1 MEQNSNQNQQIT
13 RLLTLWHEAR
23 KRGETIDLD
32 QLTEYDPTLKSNLQA
47 IIDEQQA
54 SQWMSMTPP
63 LPTEPVV
70 QTSLPNTVG
79 AIAFNQTP
87 GDQPIR
93 ADGFQI
99 GDRLVD
105 RYRLIHILGEGASA
119 VVWLANDTVLDR
131 LVAVKIFRASFL
143 EDQDPK
149 ILAHEARIMARFEHP
164 SILPI
169 YDQGE
174 HEGRLFL
181 ILKYVPKRAGKQK
194 TLPLRTA
201 IKVVLQI
208 TESLKFLHVHGI
220 VHCDIKPANIL
231 IDPAGRAFLSDY
243 GIAQDSSRNSMM
255 EHLAGTPGFIA
266 PERVTAGTISVQSD
280 IYSLGV
286 VLFYYLLG
294 HLPNTSDPNILKSEL
309 KAVPGPVRKVIAK
322 SISPETTNRFAS
334 MELFSESL
342 AKQLNYNPSRVR
354 RLILASVLIFIG
366 LASAAAWTAR
376 DYFSTDRKYP
386 TQIVSLSRSGFNKV
400 FHGDWDADG
409 DQDIGTYLP
418 ATGAIEFFFNNGKGE
433 FSLFD
438 TIYRDNTQSD
448 TNPGYFDD
456 DDRLDLLHSFDH
468 KPTVTHSVF
477 TKGKFVVEGKYAN
490 INLIRPV
497 EPKTADF
504 DRDGHNDLIVMD
516 SETNDIGVR
525 LGESNDIFKEEITLT
540 ASEYESAKTIG
551 LYIGDLNNDKYAD
564 FIVGVQNMPEHP
576 SGITVF
582 MQSSPGTFNEG
593 TFFPVTARTELG
605 IGELI
610 DIDAD
615 GDKDLILPDRIG
627 DRLIHFVNDGRGGFI
642 ENRTLLPY
650 SKPGIVVQLD
660 PREGHTVELAVA
672 STLKGVSIL
681 GLNAGG
687 QWKQIQFYDWII
699 TPRGLTATDV
709 DNDGSLDLIA
719 NQVEKNQLT
728 VIHRR
733 KGD

>member
-1 MEQNSNQNQQIT
+1 MEQKSDQSLQIT
-13 RLLTLWHEAR
+13 QLLTLWHEAR
-23 KRGETIDLD
+23 KRGEPIDLD
-32 QLTEYDPTLKSNLQA
+32 ELTEYDPTLKANLQA

-54 SQWMSMTPP
+54 AQWMTMTPP
-63 LPTEPVV
+63 VPTEPVV
-70 QTSLPNTVG
+70 QTRLPDTVG
-79 AIAFNQTP
+79 AIAFNQAP

-131 LVAVKIFRASFL
+131 LVAVKIFRLSFL

-149 ILAHEARIMARFEHP
+149 VLAHEARIMARFEHP

-174 HEGRLFL
+174 HEGRLLL
-181 ILKYVPKRAGKQK
+181 ILKYVPKRAGKLK
-194 TLPLRTA
+194 TLPLPTA

-266 PERVTAGTISVQSD
+266 PERVNAGTISVQSD

-294 HLPNTSDPNILKSEL
+294 HLPNTNDPNGLAGEL
-309 KAVPGPVRKVIAK
+309 KGVPGPLRKVIAK
-322 SISPETTNRFAS
+322 AISPETKSRYSS
-334 MELFSESL
+334 MESFAEALG
-342 AKQLNYNPSRVR
+342 KQLNYNPGRVR
-354 RLILASVLIFIG
+354 RLV
-366 LASAAAWTAR
+366 LASALVLMGLATAAAWQAR
-376 DYFSTDRKYP
+376 DYLSTDRKYP
-386 TQIVSLSRSGFNKV
+386 TQTLALSRSGFNKV

-418 ATGAIEFFFNNGKGE
+418 ATGAIEFHFNNGKGE

-456 DDRLDLLHSFDH
+456 DDRLDLLHSFQH
-468 KPTVTHSVF
+468 KPTVTHSVYA
-477 TKGKFVVEGKYAN
+477 KGKFVVEGKYAN

-497 EPKTADF
+497 EPKTTDF
-504 DRDGHNDLIVMD
+504 NRDGHNDLIVLD

-564 FIVGVQNMPEHP
+564 FIVGVQNTPEHP

-582 MQSSPGTFNEG
+582 IQSSPGIFNEG
-593 TFFPVTARTELG
+593 NFFPVTARTELG
-605 IGELI
+605 VGEMM
-610 DIDAD
+610 DIDQD
-615 GDKDLILPDRIG
+615 GDRDLVLPDRIG
-627 DRLIHFVNDGRGGFI
+627 DRLIHFVNDGKGGFV
-642 ENRTLLPY
+642 ENRTLLNY

-660 PREGHTVELAVA
+660 ARDGDLAELAVA
-672 STLKGVSIL
+672 STLKGVSLL
-681 GLNAGG
+681 GMKPDGT
-687 QWKQIQFYDWII
+687 WKQIQYYDWII
-699 TPRGLTATDV
+699 TPRGLTTTDV

-728 VIHRR
+728 VIHRK
-733 KGD
+733 KGN